1 MSVFNLR
8 LDSVQRKTG
17 GRVHLTPKVPRSGT
31 VTTLCG
37 KTLPAGSFAAT
48 EAAADC
54 VNCLKRSRDP
64 SRISGAFF
72 AQEEGSQLLQ
82 LSLEQAR
89 ARRPEVKST
98 PASDKP
104 AKPFL
109 RVVPPSTPAIPDR
122 MGELVTAGFKPA
134 GEGLWRSPA
143 GVLVRMRKQGR
154 DWRFVELVFEGS
166 MVATRQDDWIKVRA
180 GDVEVRPMADGYEVR
195 VKRS

>member
-1 MSVFNLR
+1 VSVFNLR
-8 LDSVQRKTG
+8 LESLQRKTG
-17 GRVHLTPKVPRSGT
+17 GRIHLTPKVPRNGP

-37 KTLPAGSFAAT
+37 KTLPAGSFVAT
-48 EAAADC
+48 ETAADC

-89 ARRPEVKST
+89 ARRPEGKAQS
-98 PASDKP
+98 PSDKP

-109 RVVPPSTPAIPDR
+109 RVVQPSAPAVPDR
-122 MGELVTAGFKPA
+122 MGELMTAGFKSA

-143 GVLVRMRKQGR
+143 GVLVRMRRQGR
-154 DWRFVELVFEGS
+154 DWRFAELVFEGS
-166 MVATRQDDWIKVRA
+166 TVATRQDDGIKLRA
-180 GDVEVRPMADGYEVR
+180 GDVEVRPTADGYEVR
-195 VKRS
+195 TRRS